1 MKNSKLILSVT
12 ESSVNVLNTT
22 IKVRGWQIDLKA
34 WFHLYAFYK
43 GHALDSKSNRLKVK
57 E

>member
-12 ESSVNVLNTT
+12 ASSVNVLNTT

-34 WFHLYAFYK
+34 WFHLHAFYK
-43 GHALDSKSNRLKVK
+43 GHTLDSKSNRLKVK